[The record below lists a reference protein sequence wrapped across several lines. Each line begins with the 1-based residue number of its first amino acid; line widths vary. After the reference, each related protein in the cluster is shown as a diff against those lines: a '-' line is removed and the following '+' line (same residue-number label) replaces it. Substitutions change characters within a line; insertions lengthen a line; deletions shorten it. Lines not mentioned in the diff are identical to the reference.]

1 VVDLRHT
8 RWACV
13 RVPSSAGLSP
23 RFVDRLVP
31 GVVLK
36 YWVLPQLVSSFLYGS
51 FVVLSPR
58 WEAADVSLFFH
69 NLAVMLGCGL
79 PIDEALA
86 ELKEDPVMRSQRR
99 FASNM
104 LVAVRGGSPISSVL
118 QRYRHQLPEA
128 VISLVNVGE
137 SSGRL
142 DLALDQAA
150 SYLQRSASIGR
161 DVVRAMVYPLLVLIS
176 IVGAV
181 IFWMIYV
188 LPDLSQMFRQMGVAL
203 PWYTQMAL
211 DSVDYLQALGGARVW
226 FTAALFL
233 VGLSLLLRVK
243 VLRGWLLA
251 ILRRMPVLG
260 RLEATSL
267 VAGSMEQLATLAKS
281 GVPLSTGLDVLASN
295 YANPFYR
302 SRFLGIR
309 EAVVRGETLADSMRS
324 SALYPGLAIRL
335 VALGERTGTLDDQL
349 RMLADEYAA
358 RLSRLIETLNEL
370 LKPALVMV
378 AGALFMLVVV
388 VFMLPVYQL
397 VSEVMNQ

>member
-1 VVDLRHT
+1 
-8 RWACV
+8 
-13 RVPSSAGLSP
+13 
-23 RFVDRLVP
+23 
-31 GVVLK
+31 
-36 YWVLPQLVSSFLYGS
+36 
-51 FVVLSPR
+51 
-58 WEAADVSLFFH
+58 
-69 NLAVMLGCGL
+69 
-79 PIDEALA
+79 
-86 ELKEDPVMRSQRR
+86 
-99 FASNM
+99 
-104 LVAVRGGSPISSVL
+104 
-118 QRYRHQLPEA
+118 
-128 VISLVNVGE
+128 
-137 SSGRL
+137 
-142 DLALDQAA
+142 
-150 SYLQRSASIGR
+150 
-161 DVVRAMVYPLLVLIS
+161 MVYPLLVLIS